1 MRLTTSKPI
10 HIEKQMTDY
19 QALGMVVG
27 AVMIVAALLYV
38 LDRRAKTQPVDY
50 TDLGKIVA
58 GSSVLTLGVLYSLGT
73 ETVADV
79 AETVT
84 TAAQDMFVGKPEF

>member
-1 MRLTTSKPI
+1 MELQTF
-10 HIEKQMTDY
+10 
-19 QALGMVVG
+19 AMVVG

-38 LDRRAKTQPVDY
+38 LDRRAKKVPVDY

-58 GSSVLTLGVLYSLGT
+58 GAGVVTGGVVYAIGT
-73 ETVADV
+73 DAIETV

-84 TAAQDMFVGKPEF
+84 ATTQEMFVGKPEF

>member
-1 MRLTTSKPI
+1 ML
-10 HIEKQMTDY
+10 DY
-19 QALGMVVG
+19 QMLAMVVG

-50 TDLGKIVA
+50 TDLGKIAV
-58 GSSVLTLGVLYSLGT
+58 GSGVLASGVLYSIGT
-73 ETVADV
+73 ETVSDV
-79 AETVT
+79 ADTVA

>member
-1 MRLTTSKPI
+1 VRLTNLKPI
-10 HIEKQMTDY
+10 HNENQMEY
-19 QALGMVVG
+19 QTLAMIVG

-38 LDRRAKTQPVDY
+38 LDRRAKTQQVDY

-58 GSSVLTLGVLYSLGT
+58 GSGVLTSGVLYSLGT

-84 TAAQDMFVGKPEF
+84 AAAQDMFVGKPEF

>member
-1 MRLTTSKPI
+1 M
-10 HIEKQMTDY
+10 EY
-19 QALGMVVG
+19 QTLGMIIG

-38 LDRRAKTQPVDY
+38 LDRRAKAQAVDY

-58 GSSVLTLGVLYSLGT
+58 GSGVLTGGVLYSLGT

-84 TAAQDMFVGKPEF
+84 AAAQDMFVGKPGF